1 MPAAATSVDLQQPHF
16 QLGQLG
22 PESQAWKQQ
31 SERTGEYMGC
41 VWGDSRS
48 RQGKIPALVDCFWGQ
63 LEGPMDPSLWLVTWV
78 PCPTVGT
85 EHEVKEACIWAWR
98 DLVSI
103 SPLLL
108 SSAVSLGRS
117 PESLVLS
124 ILMCEMGR
132 FENPYLKGCC
142 MRI

>member
-1 MPAAATSVDLQQPHF
+1 MDTSP
-16 QLGQLG
+16 
-22 PESQAWKQQ
+22 
-31 SERTGEYMGC
+31 
-41 VWGDSRS
+41 
-48 RQGKIPALVDCFWGQ
+48 
-63 LEGPMDPSLWLVTWV
+63 WLVTWV

-124 ILMCEMGR
+124 ILMCVIG
-132 FENPYLKGCC
+132 NLK
-142 MRI
+142 IPTSKDVV

>member
-1 MPAAATSVDLQQPHF
+1 MPAAATSVDLHQPHF
-16 QLGQLG
+16 QLGPPG

-41 VWGDSRS
+41 VWGVQSRA
-48 RQGKIPALVDCFWGQ
+48 KYPAWVGCFWGQ
-63 LEGPMDPSLWLVTWV
+63 LEGPMDPSPLLVTWV